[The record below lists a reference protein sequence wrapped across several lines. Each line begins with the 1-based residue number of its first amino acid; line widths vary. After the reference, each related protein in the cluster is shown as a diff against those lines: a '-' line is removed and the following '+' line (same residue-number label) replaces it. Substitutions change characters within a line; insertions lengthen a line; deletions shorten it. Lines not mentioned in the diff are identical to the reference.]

1 MKPISFKIIVV
12 AFLLLNVFK
21 VAGQERATKYVEEGR
36 LDGNIYVS
44 EEIGWTFEIPQGWN
58 LVEMETI
65 KQINGMGSSALE
77 DIVGEEIDYSRMKN
91 LIYLQKDQTNFFG
104 STSEPFTSNNQVDW
118 DNNNADLK
126 KIIYAS
132 FINIGYKV
140 DSSMTTVE
148 RIGGLD
154 FQKYSFVLYSQD
166 GDLLLEQIMYSKLIN
181 GYDFGVVISGNKEEY
196 RQELINAFRKSKFK
210 KSKR

>member
-65 KQINGMGSSALE
+65 KQINGMGSSAFE

-154 FQKYSFVLYSQD
+154 FQKYSFVLYTQD